1 MRKTIGIL
9 GLGIFGSTIAKTL
22 AENDFDVIVLDKNA
36 ENVNRL
42 EHFIAKGVIGDMTD
56 LELLEAIGLAEC
68 DAVVIASGTNL
79 ESSILALMNC
89 KKLGIK
95 TIIAKAK
102 NKMFQEVLKQMGA
115 TSVIL
120 PEKLTGIR
128 VAKNLMRTTIQ
139 DIVELDEYTS
149 IIEFLPPKKWIGKT
163 LDQLDLRNRYEINI
177 IGMRETKG
185 ARLNVGIS
193 SDTIIKE
200 QVVLVGI
207 AESDLFERYD
217 YLNELE

>member
-22 AENDFDVIVLDKNA
+22 AENDFDVIVLDKSA

-42 EHFIAKGVIGDMTD
+42 EHFTAKGVIGDMTD

-95 TIIAKAK
+95 KIIAKAK
-102 NKMFQEVLKQMGA
+102 NKMFQEVLEQMGA

-128 VAKNLMRTTIQ
+128 VAKNLMRTSIQ

-149 IIEFLPPKKWIGKT
+149 IIEFLPPKKWIGKR

-177 IGMRETKG
+177 IGMRKTKG
-185 ARLNVGIS
+185 ARLNVGVS
-193 SDTIIKE
+193 SDTIIEE

>member
-1 MRKTIGIL
+1 MKKTIGIL

-22 AENDFDVIVLDKNA
+22 AENDFDVMVLDKDE

-42 EHFIAKGVIGDMTD
+42 EHYTAKGVIGDMTD
-56 LELLEAIGLAEC
+56 FELLEAIGLGEC

-89 KKLGIK
+89 KKLGIPK
-95 TIIAKAK
+95 IIAKAK
-102 NKMFQEVLKQMGA
+102 NKMFQEVLEQMGA
-115 TSVIL
+115 TYVIL
-120 PEKLTGIR
+120 PEKLTGVR
-128 VAKNLMRTTIQ
+128 VAKNLMRTAIQ

-163 LDQLDLRNRYEINI
+163 LNELDLRNRYEINI
-177 IGMRETKG
+177 IGMRKTRT
-185 ARLNVGIS
+185 ARLDVGVS
-193 SDTIIKE
+193 SDTIIQE
-200 QVVLVGI
+200 HIVLVGI
-207 AESDLFERYD
+207 AESDLFERHD